1 MGRPSL
7 LFVSLWTAALIL
19 AFASGCRR
27 DVEQSLTRAVEA
39 WDSGDYKLAA
49 EEYERYLYH
58 HPTGEKASEA
68 RFQLANI
75 YYFKLRR
82 YDQARANY
90 TAFLEHNP
98 SHANAQVARERLAE
112 VLGEMGRSY
121 EAIAE
126 YENLNPQDASE
137 RRRIRLRIADL
148 YFAQR
153 NYSQALTEY
162 EKVIEKVPYDELSE
176 QAYLR
181 EASIYHIE
189 RSQYQ
194 QALPVYQ
201 TLASTSGDMKVRIRA
216 RYGLADCYAGLYQF
230 DEAIKTLRAIKDD
243 AEQADVAR
251 RVAEL
256 EQQKREAAQA
266 SNGSPASPM
275 NTAKARPV
283 ATEASKSENPE
294 AVKSEKPETAKA
306 DQKEAGNRRKIENAK
321 AENSNTVKQS
331 KSGRATNTQTENS
344 NKADKSKSPK
354 IGNVK

>member
-1 MGRPSL
+1 MSLSARMKRKGEAATGRRGEGANRLFAVSPRRPVPRSL
-7 LFVSLWTAALIL
+7 LLCLIL
-19 AFASGCRR
+19 VLMVGGACHR

-49 EEYERYLYH
+49 EEYERYLYQN
-58 HPTGEKASEA
+58 PMGDKSADP

-75 YYFKLRR
+75 YYFKLQR

-90 TAFLEHNP
+90 GSFLERNP
-98 SHANAQVARERLAE
+98 THSNAQLARERLAE

-126 YENLNPQDASE
+126 YENLNPQDANE

-162 EKVIEKVPYDELSE
+162 EKVIEKAGFDELSE

-189 RSQYQ
+189 RGQYQ

-201 TLASTSGDMKVRIRA
+201 QLAASSVDPKVRIRA
-216 RYGLADCYAGLYQF
+216 AYGLADCYAGLYQF
-230 DEAIKTLRAIKDD
+230 DEAIKTLRAIKED
-243 AEQADVAR
+243 AEQTDVTR

-266 SNGSPASPM
+266 RSGL
-275 NTAKARPV
+275 
-283 ATEASKSENPE
+283 E
-294 AVKSEKPETAKA
+294 
-306 DQKEAGNRRKIENAK
+306 RR
-321 AENSNTVKQS
+321 
-331 KSGRATNTQTENS
+331 
-344 NKADKSKSPK
+344 
-354 IGNVK
+354 

>member
-1 MGRPSL
+1 MKRKEEGETRRRGERARGVFASSPRRPLSL
-7 LFVSLWTAALIL
+7 SPPLSLAPSPRLPLAVALIL
-19 AFASGCRR
+19 AAILAGACHRGAER
-27 DVEQSLTRAVEA
+27 PLIRAVEA
-39 WDSGDYKLAA
+39 WDSGDYQRAA
-49 EEYERYLYH
+49 EEYERYLYQS
-58 HPTGEKASEA
+58 PDGEKASEA

-82 YDQARANY
+82 FDQARSLYA
-90 TAFLEHNP
+90 AFLEQSPSNP
-98 SHANAQVARERLAE
+98 DAPLARERLAE

-126 YENLNPQDASE
+126 YENLNPQNEDE

-162 EKVIEKVPYDELSE
+162 EKVIEKVPYDEMSE

-194 QALPVYQ
+194 QAVPIYHK
-201 TLASTSGDMKVRIRA
+201 LASESGDAKVRLRA
-216 RYGLADCYAGLYQF
+216 TYGLADCYAGLYQF
-230 DEAIKTLRAIKDD
+230 DEAIKTLRSIKEES
-243 AEQADVAR
+243 EQPDVAR

-266 SNGSPASPM
+266 
-275 NTAKARPV
+275 R
-283 ATEASKSENPE
+283 
-294 AVKSEKPETAKA
+294 
-306 DQKEAGNRRKIENAK
+306 
-321 AENSNTVKQS
+321 
-331 KSGRATNTQTENS
+331 SGLQR
-344 NKADKSKSPK
+344 
-354 IGNVK
+354 